1 MSPTGPPRITMTYRG
16 SLAVLKISM
25 VLPEDTGEYTVL
37 AENNLGRVILTD
49 SFKHMVLNV

>member
-1 MSPTGPPRITMTYRG
+1 MTYRG

-37 AENNLGRVILTD
+37 AENNFGRVLFAD
-49 SFKHMVLNV
+49 EFYFSLD